1 MRLLV
6 FGSDGGRLE
15 PGRERI
21 IDEPGSNFLHGD
33 TFELVRPGRGVDAR
47 ERTAAQ
53 LLRTLRGD
61 VDEKKAA
68 GDRRRRR
75 PGLVARIN
83 RLVCLRHTDQSN
95 TSGCFRVLQGAS
107 GCFRVLQGASGC
119 FGVLVRGTRTS
130 KHRAPRH
137 PTNYPV
143 TSICFGFASSRWG
156 RRTVSTPSLYA
167 AEIRAASIVDG
178 IVKDRP
184 KGPYARSNR

>member
-47 ERTAAQ
+47 KRTAAQ

-107 GCFRVLQGASGC
+107 GCWV
-119 FGVLVRGTRTS
+119 
-130 KHRAPRH
+130 HRAGRPPMH
-137 PTNYPV
+137 LDTGYS